1 MWRAHSWGAGGAWG
15 AQPLQPPIPM
25 IFSSSAKWGNTK
37 SFWKTSHLTPQLQC
51 KVSVSLEK
59 KGCDIYS
66 YLLVASVHPWELS
79 PHFFRWGSTERL
91 VGTPQ
96 NAPFESLP
104 EQQCHPEP
112 FLQLPPGYLECVAD
126 QVVLEILRAPA
137 HRRKVGD
144 LQSLG
149 WSYFLS

>member
-1 MWRAHSWGAGGAWG
+1 MGKY
-15 AQPLQPPIPM
+15 QVLLENI
-25 IFSSSAKWGNTK
+25 SSDPTAAMQG
-37 SFWKTSHLTPQLQC
+37 FCLIG
-51 KVSVSLEK
+51 K
-59 KGCDIYS
+59 KGVRHLFL
-66 YLLVASVHPWELS
+66 LLVASVHPWELS